1 MDGKYDVVIIGA
13 GPAGLTAGIYCAQA
27 GLNVL
32 VLEEMTVGGE
42 VLNIEKLENYP
53 GFSDGIPGAQLGMEM
68 MTQAMNYGAQIQL
81 AKVEGLEVGATDKL
95 AKTAR
100 GDFSGRAVIVAGG
113 AHPKKLGVPGEEA
126 FTGSGIGYCAMCDGG
141 QFTGQAIVLCG
152 GGDAG
157 LTDALYMTKLAAKI
171 IVVEILP
178 QLNAISLLQE
188 RARKNEKIEMICS
201 TRIEAIEGDTKVKA
215 VKLLNT
221 ETKELTTLPV
231 DGVLIRIGMEPATGY
246 LQGVVPLDSQG
257 HILVNENMETEVP
270 GVLAAGDIR
279 HGSPMQVAT
288 AVGDG
293 TIAAISAQRYL
304 REVAGV

>member
-1 MDGKYDVVIIGA
+1 MDGTYDVIIIGA

-32 VLEEMTVGGE
+32 TLEEMTVGGE
-42 VLNIEKLENYP
+42 ILNIEKLENYP
-53 GFSDGIPGAQLGMEM
+53 GFSDGIAGAQLGMEI
-68 MTQAMNYGAQIQL
+68 MTQAMNYGVQIQL
-81 AKVEGLEVGATDKL
+81 AKAEGLEIGPADKRVR
-95 AKTAR
+95 TGR
-100 GDFSGRAVIVAGG
+100 GDYSGRAVIIAGG
-113 AHPKKLGVPGEEA
+113 AHPKKLGVPAEET
-126 FTGSGIGYCAMCDGG
+126 FIGSGVGYCAMCDGG
-141 QFTGQAIVLCG
+141 QFAGQTVVICG

-157 LTDALYMTKLAAKI
+157 LTDALYMTKLAAKV
-171 IVVEILP
+171 IVVEIMP

-257 HILVNENMETEVP
+257 HILVNENMETKVP

-293 TIAAISAQRYL
+293 TIAAISVQRYL